1 MRYRAMMFTLQRYE
15 SMAILF
21 LVVLL
26 TLGIS
31 ALCSLFEATLYST
44 RMGALE
50 AASSGGQLGHLA
62 KRLISMKRQIDVPIA
77 AILILNTIA
86 NTAGATIAG
95 MYAAEILAPQFA
107 IPFSILFTLGI
118 LFLAEILPKTLGA
131 VYWRRIW
138 PFIVWPL
145 TMIRYALQPALIITQ
160 AFTRILT
167 RGQSI
172 PPVTED
178 EIIAMARLGA
188 QAGEISPEESVMVRN
203 IIELE
208 NKSVRN
214 IMTPRPVMFSLDANM
229 TVAEALPQVSATGFT
244 RIPIYEEDR
253 EHIVGYVVFQ
263 ELSAARTSNL
273 AHTPL
278 HRFAKTISFISET
291 VNCLTLL
298 TTFLKFRRHIAIV
311 SDEYGGV
318 AGLVT
323 LEDLIETLLGT
334 EIVDETDR
342 VVDLQQSA
350 RQHRHNPY
358 ASGDR

>member
-1 MRYRAMMFTLQRYE
+1 
-15 SMAILF
+15 MAILF
-21 LVVLL
+21 LVVIL

-50 AASSGGQLGHLA
+50 AVSSGGRLGPLA

-95 MYAAEILAPQFA
+95 MYAANILAPQFA
-107 IPFSILFTLGI
+107 IPFSICFTLGI
-118 LFLAEILPKTLGA
+118 LFLAEILPKTIGA
-131 VYWRRIW
+131 VYWRRLW

-188 QAGEISPEESVMVRN
+188 QSGEISAEESVMVRN

-208 NKSVRN
+208 NKLVRH
-214 IMTPRPVMFSLDANM
+214 IMTPRPVMFALDANM
-229 TVAEALPQVSATGFT
+229 TVAEALPLVSAKGFT
-244 RIPIYEEDR
+244 RIPIYEDDR

-263 ELSAARTSNL
+263 ELSAARLSHL

-278 HRFAKTISFISET
+278 RDYAKTMSFISET

-318 AGLVT
+318 AGLIT

-342 VVDLQQSA
+342 VVDLQQIA
-350 RQHRHNPY
+350 RQHRQNPH

>member
-1 MRYRAMMFTLQRYE
+1 MRDSAMLFTLQRYE
-15 SMAILF
+15 SMGILL
-21 LVVLL
+21 LVVFL

-31 ALCSLFEATLYST
+31 ALCSFFEATLYST
-44 RMGALE
+44 RMGVLE
-50 AASSGGQLGHLA
+50 AASSGPLSHLA
-62 KRLISMKRQIDVPIA
+62 KRLIAMKHQIDAPIA

-95 MYAAEILAPQFA
+95 MYAAEILDPQFA
-107 IPFSILFTLGI
+107 IPFSILFTMGI
-118 LFLAEILPKTLGA
+118 LFLSEILPKTLGV
-131 VYWRRIW
+131 VYWQRTW
-138 PFIVWPL
+138 PLIVWPL
-145 TMIRYALQPALIITQ
+145 TMIRYALQPALVVTQ
-160 AFTRILT
+160 AFTKIFT
-167 RGQSI
+167 HGQSI
-172 PPVTED
+172 SPITED

-208 NKSVRN
+208 NIPVRD

-229 TVAEALPQVSATGFT
+229 TVAEALPQVGAKGFT

-263 ELSAARTSNL
+263 DLSAARTSNL

-278 HRFAKTISFISET
+278 RDIAKPMSFISET

-318 AGLVT
+318 AGLIT

>member
-1 MRYRAMMFTLQRYE
+1 MG
-15 SMAILF
+15 ILL
-21 LVVLL
+21 LVVFL

-50 AASSGGQLGHLA
+50 AASAGGDLSHLA

-77 AILILNTIA
+77 SILILNTIA

-95 MYAAEILAPQFA
+95 MYAADILAPHLA

-131 VYWRRIW
+131 VYWRRTW
-138 PFIVWPL
+138 PLIVWPL
-145 TMIRYALQPALIITQ
+145 TLIRYTLKPALVVTQ
-160 AFTRILT
+160 AFTKILT

-172 PPVTED
+172 APVTED

-188 QAGEISPEESVMVRN
+188 QSGEISPEESVMVRN

-208 NKSVRN
+208 NKSVRD
-214 IMTPRPVMFSLDANM
+214 IMTPRPVIFSLDANM
-229 TVAEALPQVSATGFT
+229 TMAEALPQVNAKGLT

-263 ELSAARTSNL
+263 ELSAAGTSNL

-278 HRFAKTISFISET
+278 RDIAKTISFISET

-350 RQHRHNPY
+350 RQQGQNPQV
-358 ASGDR
+358 SGET

>member
-1 MRYRAMMFTLQRYE
+1 MGILLLVVFFTL
-15 SMAILF
+15 AIS
-21 LVVLL
+21 
-26 TLGIS
+26 G
-31 ALCSLFEATLYST
+31 LCSLFEATLYST

-50 AASSGGQLGHLA
+50 AASSGGHVSHLA
-62 KRLISMKRQIDVPIA
+62 RRFISMKRQIDVPIA

-95 MYAAEILAPQFA
+95 MYAAQLLEPQFA
-107 IPFSILFTLGI
+107 VPFSVMFTLGI
-118 LFLAEILPKTLGA
+118 LFLSEILPKTLGA

-138 PFIVWPL
+138 PLVVWPL
-145 TMIRYALQPALIITQ
+145 TMIRYALQPALVVTQ
-160 AFTRILT
+160 AFTRMLT

-172 PPVTED
+172 SPVTED

-188 QAGEISPEESVMVRN
+188 QSGEISPEESVMVRN

-208 NKSVRN
+208 NQVVRD
-214 IMTPRPVMFSLDANM
+214 IMTPRPVIFSLDANL
-229 TVAEALPQVSATGFT
+229 TVAEALPMVADTGIT

-253 EHIVGYVVFQ
+253 EHIIGYVIFHD
-263 ELSAARTSNL
+263 LIAARTTN
-273 AHTPL
+273 APHTPL
-278 HRFAKTISFISET
+278 RAIAKNISFISET
-291 VNCLTLL
+291 VNCLALL

-323 LEDLIETLLGT
+323 LEDLIETLLGA

-350 RQHRHNPY
+350 RQHPQNPH
-358 ASGDR
+358 ASGER

>member
-1 MRYRAMMFTLQRYE
+1 MRHRAMMFTLQRYA
-15 SMAILF
+15 SMGILL
-21 LVVLL
+21 LVVFL

-31 ALCSLFEATLYST
+31 GLCSLFEATLYST

-50 AASSGGQLGHLA
+50 AASTGGSLSHLA
-62 KRLISMKRQIDVPIA
+62 KRFINMKRQIDVPIA
-77 AILILNTIA
+77 SILILNTIA

-95 MYAAEILAPQFA
+95 MYAADILAPQFA
-107 IPFSILFTLGI
+107 VPFSILFTLGI
-118 LFLAEILPKTLGA
+118 LFLSEILPKTLGA
-131 VYWRRIW
+131 VYWRRTW
-138 PFIVWPL
+138 PLIVWPL
-145 TMIRYALQPALIITQ
+145 TMIRYALQPALVITQ
-160 AFTRILT
+160 AFTRLLT

-178 EIIAMARLGA
+178 EIIAMARLGE
-188 QAGEISPEESVMVRN
+188 QSGEISPEESGMVRN

-208 NKSVRN
+208 NKHVRE
-214 IMTPRPVMFSLDANM
+214 IMTPRPVIFSLDAKM
-229 TVAEALPQVSATGFT
+229 TVAEALPQVNATGFT

-263 ELSAARTSNL
+263 DLSAARTSNL
-273 AHTPL
+273 ADTPL
-278 HRFAKTISFISET
+278 SDIAKSISFISET

-323 LEDLIETLLGT
+323 LEDLIETLLGA

-350 RQHRHNPY
+350 RQHRQNPH
-358 ASGDR
+358 ASGER

>member
-1 MRYRAMMFTLQRYE
+1 MG
-15 SMAILF
+15 ILL
-21 LVVLL
+21 LVVFL

-50 AASSGGQLGHLA
+50 AVSADRTLGHLA
-62 KRLISMKRQIDVPIA
+62 QRFIRMKRQVDVPIA

-95 MYAAEILAPQFA
+95 IYAADVLGTSLAV
-107 IPFSILFTLGI
+107 PFSVLFTLGI
-118 LFLAEILPKTLGA
+118 LFLSEILPKTLGA
-131 VYWRRIW
+131 VYWRRTW
-138 PFIVWPL
+138 PLIVWPL
-145 TMIRYALQPALIITQ
+145 DMIRYALYPAILITQ

-167 RGQSI
+167 RGQPVS
-172 PPVTED
+172 PVTED
-178 EIIAMARLGA
+178 EIIAMASLGA
-188 QAGEISPEESVMVRN
+188 QSGEISPEESFMVRN

-208 NKSVRN
+208 NKQVRE
-214 IMTPRPVMFSLDANM
+214 IMTPRPVIFSLDANLS
-229 TVAEALPQVSATGFT
+229 VAEALPLINDKGLT

-263 ELSAARTSNL
+263 DLSAARTSNL
-273 AHTPL
+273 AHTRL
-278 HRFAKTISFISET
+278 RDIAKTISFISET

-323 LEDLIETLLGT
+323 LEDLIETLLGA

-350 RQHRHNPY
+350 RQQGQNPS
-358 ASGDR
+358 ASSDQ

>member
-1 MRYRAMMFTLQRYE
+1 
-15 SMAILF
+15 MAILL
-21 LVVLL
+21 LVVIL
-26 TLGIS
+26 TLSIS
-31 ALCSLFEATLYST
+31 GLCSLIEATLYST

-50 AASSGGQLGHLA
+50 VASSEGHLGHLA
-62 KRLISMKRQIDVPIA
+62 KRFISMKRQIDVPIA
-77 AILILNTIA
+77 AVLILNTLA

-95 MYAAEILAPQFA
+95 MYAAKILAPKFA
-107 IPFSILFTLGI
+107 IPFSIGFTLGI
-118 LFLAEILPKTLGA
+118 LFLAEIMPKTLGA
-131 VYWRRIW
+131 VYWRHIW
-138 PFIVWPL
+138 PLTVWPL
-145 TMIRYALQPALIITQ
+145 TMIRYALQPALVVTQ

-167 RGQSI
+167 RGQSVS
-172 PPVTED
+172 PVTED

-188 QAGEISPEESVMVRN
+188 QSGEISPEESVMVRN

-208 NKSVRN
+208 NKLVRN
-214 IMTPRPVMFSLDANM
+214 IMTPRPVMFSLDAKM
-229 TVAEALPQVSATGFT
+229 TVAEALPQVTAKGFT

-263 ELSAARTSNL
+263 ELSAARLSNF

-278 HRFAKTISFISET
+278 RDFAKTISFISET

-318 AGLVT
+318 AGLIT

-334 EIVDETDR
+334 EIVDEMDR
-342 VVDLQQSA
+342 VVDLQQIA
-350 RQHRHNPY
+350 RQYRQNPH

>member
-1 MRYRAMMFTLQRYE
+1 MMFTLQRYE
-15 SMAILF
+15 SMGILL
-21 LVVLL
+21 LVVFL
-26 TLGIS
+26 TLGVS

-50 AASSGGQLGHLA
+50 AASSGGNLSHLA
-62 KRLISMKRQIDVPIA
+62 KRFISMKRQIDVPIA
-77 AILILNTIA
+77 SILILNTVA

-95 MYAAEILAPQFA
+95 MYAADILGQSLAV
-107 IPFSILFTLGI
+107 PFSITLTLSI
-118 LFLAEILPKTLGA
+118 LFLSEILPKTIGV
-131 VYWRRIW
+131 VYWRRTW
-138 PFIVWPL
+138 PLIVWPL
-145 TMIRYALQPALIITQ
+145 VIIRYALHPALLVTQ

-167 RGQSI
+167 RGQSVS
-172 PPVTED
+172 PVTED

-188 QAGEISPEESVMVRN
+188 QAGEISPQESFMVRN

-208 NKSVRN
+208 NKPVRA
-214 IMTPRPVMFSLDANM
+214 IMTPRPVMFSLDAKM
-229 TVAEALPQVSATGFT
+229 TVAEALPQVHAKGLS

-263 ELSAARTSNL
+263 DLSTARTSNL

-278 HRFAKTISFISET
+278 RDIAKTISFISET

-298 TTFLKFRRHIAIV
+298 STFLKFRRHIAIV

-323 LEDLIETLLGT
+323 LEDLLETLLGA

-350 RQHRHNPY
+350 RQHRQPPF
-358 ASGDR
+358 ASSDT

>member
-1 MRYRAMMFTLQRYE
+1 MGILLLVVFFTL
-15 SMAILF
+15 AIS
-21 LVVLL
+21 
-26 TLGIS
+26 G
-31 ALCSLFEATLYST
+31 LCSLIEATLYST
-44 RMGALE
+44 RMGTLE
-50 AASSGGQLGHLA
+50 AVSSGGHLSHLA
-62 KRLISMKRQIDVPIA
+62 KRFIGMKRQIDAPIA

-95 MYAAEILAPQFA
+95 MYAADLLAPQFVL
-107 IPFSILFTLGI
+107 PFSILFTLGI
-118 LFLAEILPKTLGA
+118 LFLSEILPKTLGV
-131 VYWRRIW
+131 VYWRRTW
-138 PFIVWPL
+138 PLVVWPL
-145 TMIRYALQPALIITQ
+145 TMIRYALQPALVVTQ
-160 AFTRILT
+160 AFTRMLT

-188 QAGEISPEESVMVRN
+188 QSGEISPEESVMVRN

-208 NKSVRN
+208 NKLVRD
-214 IMTPRPVMFSLDANM
+214 IMTPRPVVFSLDANM
-229 TVAEALPQVSATGFT
+229 TVAEALPLVTNKGFT

-263 ELSAARTSNL
+263 DLSAARTSN
-273 AHTPL
+273 ASHTPL
-278 HRFAKTISFISET
+278 RDIAKNISFLSET

-298 TTFLKFRRHIAIV
+298 TTFLKFRHHIAIV

-350 RQHRHNPY
+350 RQHSQNPY

>member
-1 MRYRAMMFTLQRYE
+1 MLFTLQRYE

-21 LVVLL
+21 LVVIL
-26 TLGIS
+26 TLSIS
-31 ALCSLFEATLYST
+31 ALCSLVEATLYST

-50 AASSGGQLGHLA
+50 AVSSGGNLGHLA

-77 AILILNTIA
+77 AILILNTVA

-95 MYAAEILAPQFA
+95 MYAANILAPQFA
-107 IPFSILFTLGI
+107 IPFSICFTLAI

-160 AFTRILT
+160 AFTTIVT

-172 PPVTED
+172 SPVTED

-188 QAGEISPEESVMVRN
+188 QSGEISAEESVMVRN

-208 NKSVRN
+208 NKLVRN
-214 IMTPRPVMFSLDANM
+214 IMTPRPVIFALDAKM
-229 TVAEALPQVSATGFT
+229 TVAEALPLVSAKGFT

-263 ELSAARTSNL
+263 ELSAARLSNL

-278 HRFAKTISFISET
+278 RDYAKTMSFISET

-318 AGLVT
+318 AGLIT

-342 VVDLQQSA
+342 VVDLQQIA
-350 RQHRHNPY
+350 RQHGQNPH

>member
-1 MRYRAMMFTLQRYE
+1 
-15 SMAILF
+15 
-21 LVVLL
+21 
-26 TLGIS
+26 
-31 ALCSLFEATLYST
+31 
-44 RMGALE
+44 
-50 AASSGGQLGHLA
+50 
-62 KRLISMKRQIDVPIA
+62 
-77 AILILNTIA
+77 
-86 NTAGATIAG
+86 
-95 MYAAEILAPQFA
+95 
-107 IPFSILFTLGI
+107 
-118 LFLAEILPKTLGA
+118 
-131 VYWRRIW
+131 
-138 PFIVWPL
+138 
-145 TMIRYALQPALIITQ
+145 
-160 AFTRILT
+160 LT

-172 PPVTED
+172 APVTED

-208 NKSVRN
+208 NKSVRD
-214 IMTPRPVMFSLDANM
+214 IKTPRPVIFSLDANM
-229 TVAEALPQVSATGFT
+229 TVAEALPQVNAKGLT

-263 ELSAARTSNL
+263 ELSAAGISNV

-278 HRFAKTISFISET
+278 RDIANTISFISET

-350 RQHRHNPY
+350 RQHGQNPQ
-358 ASGDR
+358 ASGET